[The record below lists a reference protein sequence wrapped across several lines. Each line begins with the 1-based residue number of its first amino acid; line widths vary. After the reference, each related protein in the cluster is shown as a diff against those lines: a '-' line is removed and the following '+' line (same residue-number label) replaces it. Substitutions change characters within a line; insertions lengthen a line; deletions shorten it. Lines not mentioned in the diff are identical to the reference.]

1 MIKILSAVLLSL
13 VVAAPLV
20 GHAQTATDPNDL
32 AQLRTAAKTD
42 KRALVATTLA
52 LTDAEAKKFWPIYD
66 DYQRARDA
74 ADRQKVRAIESVI
87 ATDKPVSDAFAR
99 DLAKDLTGAD
109 EAEVKAR
116 RAMQNKLMRALPA
129 KKAFRYL
136 QLESKLRAVQ
146 AYDVASAMPLI
157 K

>member
-66 DYQRARDA
+66 TYQRARDA